1 MRGCECVR
9 VGCAQWEG
17 DRYSGADD
25 ECGSAEGEC
34 QSCCAP
40 EKEITDT
47 CIHNYVCT
55 IFMCNILWNA
65 CINIS

>member
-25 ECGSAEGEC
+25 ECGSVEGEC
-34 QSCCAP
+34 PSCCAP

-47 CIHNYVCT
+47 CIHN
-55 IFMCNILWNA
+55 
-65 CINIS
+65 